1 MRRFFLGNKSLD
13 VMGENGGVSLEFLV
27 HNHAD
32 TVGVV
37 VVEVVRRGPNL
48 TGWVM
53 DTDKAVTV
61 EALHDIP
68 LGHMIALKN
77 IRDGETVFKDGHDIG
92 RSVASIA
99 SGRHVHVHNVLT
111 KRW

>member
-1 MRRFFLGNKSLD
+1 
-13 VMGENGGVSLEFLV
+13 MGENGGVSPKFLV
-27 HNHAD
+27 HIHAD

-37 VVEVVRRGPNL
+37 VVEDVRKGQNL

-53 DTDKAVTV
+53 DTDDAITV
-61 EALHDIP
+61 EALDDIP
-68 LGHMIALKN
+68 LGHKIALKN
-77 IRDGETVFKDGHDIG
+77 IRDGETVFKYGHDIG

-99 SGRHVHVHNVLT
+99 PGRHVHVHNVLT